1 VVANGAGGGA
11 SGART
16 IGAMQQAFVLSPP
29 GVAAIPLIL
38 DSPHSGQQY
47 PADFGSAQPL
57 EVLREGEDAFV
68 ERLYEG
74 APRLGASL
82 LAAQFP
88 RVYIDPNRSLDDI
101 DPAML
106 DAPWPGAV
114 TPGRKTELGIGLIW
128 RTMGQGREIYDRRL
142 TVAEVQARI
151 QRCYRPYHL
160 ALKRLLDDA
169 LARHGRRWHLNV
181 HSMPD
186 DSYAQLGLPGK
197 TLADFVL
204 GNLDGRTSDAATL
217 DVLEGALRAA
227 GYTVA
232 RNDPFKGV
240 DLIARY
246 GDPAARC
253 HSVQIEIKRSL
264 YMDVATHRP
273 NAGFERARAALQ
285 AMLEALAGHIAG
297 SARSA

>member
-1 VVANGAGGGA
+1 
-11 SGART
+11 
-16 IGAMQQAFVLSPP
+16 MQSAFVLSPP
-29 GVAAIPLIL
+29 SIQPAIPLIL

-47 PADFGSAQPL
+47 PADFGSCQPL
-57 EVLREGEDAFV
+57 TVLREGEDAFV

-74 APRLGASL
+74 AHKLGATL

-88 RVYIDPNRSLDDI
+88 RVYIDPNRGLGEI
-101 DPAML
+101 DPGML
-106 DAPWPGAV
+106 DGPWPGAL

-128 RTMGQGREIYDRRL
+128 RTMGQGREIYDRL
-142 TVAEVQARI
+142 LPVAEVQARI

-169 LARHGRRWHLNV
+169 LSRHGRRWHLNL

-186 DSYAQLGLPGK
+186 DSYAQLGLPDRV
-197 TLADFVL
+197 LADFVL

-217 DVLEGALRAA
+217 DVLETALRGA

-246 GDPAARC
+246 GNPVVHC

-264 YMDVATHRP
+264 YMDLATHQP

-285 AMLEALAGHIAG
+285 AMLEALVVHIRTV
-297 SARSA
+297 S